1 MNEAADLVL
10 EMKNVT
16 QKFPGTLAVD
26 NVTFHLLR
34 GEVHAIVGENGAG
47 KSTLM
52 KMLAGLFNNY
62 TGEIYLNGKLCTLH
76 TPALSKEHSIGMVFQ
91 ELSLA
96 RNISIWEN
104 VLVGKLPK
112 KMGFVDKNAA
122 IKQTKSILARVG
134 LENLDPTL
142 EISDIS
148 QCDAQLVEIA
158 KVLANNPSVL
168 VMDEP
173 TSALSTE
180 EVNRLFAIIESL
192 KKEKVSIIYI
202 SHHLQEI
209 FRISDHITVMR
220 DGRNVG
226 TYETKDT
233 NPDQIIELMVGK
245 SVREFYSEIH
255 TKIEDREV
263 LSVEDFT
270 RWGFFHHLNFNLK
283 KGEILAIFGLAGSGR
298 TEIAQSIIGINEPDQ
313 GKIFVDGKEVRIS
326 SVSDALNNGIAYLSE
341 DRKHYGLALTQ
352 SVTDNV
358 LTSIIDRL
366 ASTGI
371 YYAKKH
377 DQIVKKKIDELS
389 ISPKQPERLVNSL
402 SGGNQQK
409 VLLAKWLTTDAN
421 ILILDEP
428 TRGVDIG
435 AKKIIHDAIQEFA
448 AQGNAVILLSSDL
461 PEVVGL
467 STRALILQEG
477 RITGELNQL
486 EIEEKSLLSAANG

>member
-1 MNEAADLVL
+1 M
-10 EMKNVT
+10 
-16 QKFPGTLAVD
+16 
-26 NVTFHLLR
+26 
-34 GEVHAIVGENGAG
+34 
-47 KSTLM
+47 
-52 KMLAGLFNNY
+52 
-62 TGEIYLNGKLCTLH
+62 
-76 TPALSKEHSIGMVFQ
+76 
-91 ELSLA
+91 
-96 RNISIWEN
+96 
-104 VLVGKLPK
+104 
-112 KMGFVDKNAA
+112 
-122 IKQTKSILARVG
+122 
-134 LENLDPTL
+134 
-142 EISDIS
+142 
-148 QCDAQLVEIA
+148 
-158 KVLANNPSVL
+158 
-168 VMDEP
+168 
-173 TSALSTE
+173 
-180 EVNRLFAIIESL
+180 
-192 KKEKVSIIYI
+192 
-202 SHHLQEI
+202 
-209 FRISDHITVMR
+209 RIR
-220 DGRNVG
+220 
-226 TYETKDT
+226 
-233 NPDQIIELMVGK
+233 
-245 SVREFYSEIH
+245 
-255 TKIEDREV
+255 
-263 LSVEDFT
+263 
-270 RWGFFHHLNFNLK
+270 
-283 KGEILAIFGLAGSGR
+283 
-298 TEIAQSIIGINEPDQ
+298 
-313 GKIFVDGKEVRIS
+313 

>member
-1 MNEAADLVL
+1 M
-10 EMKNVT
+10 
-16 QKFPGTLAVD
+16 
-26 NVTFHLLR
+26 
-34 GEVHAIVGENGAG
+34 
-47 KSTLM
+47 
-52 KMLAGLFNNY
+52 
-62 TGEIYLNGKLCTLH
+62 
-76 TPALSKEHSIGMVFQ
+76 
-91 ELSLA
+91 
-96 RNISIWEN
+96 
-104 VLVGKLPK
+104 
-112 KMGFVDKNAA
+112 
-122 IKQTKSILARVG
+122 
-134 LENLDPTL
+134 
-142 EISDIS
+142 
-148 QCDAQLVEIA
+148 
-158 KVLANNPSVL
+158 
-168 VMDEP
+168 
-173 TSALSTE
+173 
-180 EVNRLFAIIESL
+180 
-192 KKEKVSIIYI
+192 
-202 SHHLQEI
+202 
-209 FRISDHITVMR
+209 
-220 DGRNVG
+220 
-226 TYETKDT
+226 
-233 NPDQIIELMVGK
+233 
-245 SVREFYSEIH
+245 
-255 TKIEDREV
+255 
-263 LSVEDFT
+263 
-270 RWGFFHHLNFNLK
+270 K

-313 GKIFVDGKEVRIS
+313 GKIFVDGKEVRIR

-477 RITGELNQL
+477 LITGELNQL

>member
-1 MNEAADLVL
+1 M
-10 EMKNVT
+10 
-16 QKFPGTLAVD
+16 
-26 NVTFHLLR
+26 
-34 GEVHAIVGENGAG
+34 
-47 KSTLM
+47 
-52 KMLAGLFNNY
+52 
-62 TGEIYLNGKLCTLH
+62 
-76 TPALSKEHSIGMVFQ
+76 
-91 ELSLA
+91 
-96 RNISIWEN
+96 
-104 VLVGKLPK
+104 
-112 KMGFVDKNAA
+112 
-122 IKQTKSILARVG
+122 
-134 LENLDPTL
+134 
-142 EISDIS
+142 
-148 QCDAQLVEIA
+148 
-158 KVLANNPSVL
+158 
-168 VMDEP
+168 
-173 TSALSTE
+173 
-180 EVNRLFAIIESL
+180 
-192 KKEKVSIIYI
+192 
-202 SHHLQEI
+202 
-209 FRISDHITVMR
+209 
-220 DGRNVG
+220 
-226 TYETKDT
+226 
-233 NPDQIIELMVGK
+233 
-245 SVREFYSEIH
+245 
-255 TKIEDREV
+255 
-263 LSVEDFT
+263 
-270 RWGFFHHLNFNLK
+270 K

-313 GKIFVDGKEVRIS
+313 GKIFVDGKEVRIR